1 MSKKRY
7 RIDLTATERIELDGL
22 IKRGKQVAA
31 RKRLHAQ
38 VLLKADEG
46 DLGPSWT
53 DARVAEAYDLSTT
66 TVRSLRQRFVEEGL
80 ESALNRKKQQ
90 NPPRPRKLDGA
101 AEARLIATVQ
111 GPPPK
116 GRSRWTLRLL
126 SDRIVELGIC
136 EEPVSHSAIGRA
148 LKKTHSSRTGR
159 SIG

>member
-7 RIDLTATERIELDGL
+7 VVRLSAEERAELKGS

-38 VLLKADEG
+38 ALLKADEG
-46 DLGPSWT
+46 EFGPSWT
-53 DARVAEAYDLSTT
+53 DARIAEAYDIAPG
-66 TVRSLRQRFVEEGL
+66 TVKSVRQRLVEEGL
-80 ESALNRKKQQ
+80 DSALNRKKQK

-111 GPPPK
+111 GPPPE

-136 EEPVSHSAIGRA
+136 DEPVSHSAIGRV
-148 LKKTHSSRTGR
+148 LKKTS
-159 SIG
+159 

>member
-7 RIDLTATERIELDGL
+7 VVHLTVQERDELEGF

-38 VLLKADEG
+38 ALLKTDEG

-53 DARVAEAYDLSTT
+53 DARISEAYDIHTR
-66 TVRSLRQRFVEEGL
+66 TVRSVRQRFVEEGL

-90 NPPRPRKLDGA
+90 NPSRPRKLDGA

-111 GPPPK
+111 GPPPE

-126 SDRIVELGIC
+126 SDRVVELGIC
-136 EEPVSHSAIGRA
+136 DEPVSHSAIGRA
-148 LKKTHSSRTGR
+148 LKKTH
-159 SIG
+159 